1 MINQML
7 ASLETW
13 ALKDAVI
20 STRGAKSCPLE
31 NTKCPGSSVT
41 LNIGTADSPVS
52 SPFGATSFG
61 DENTQRKTLELSME
75 PCHTPQWDAINSW
88 AKTYI
93 VENSERLFKKRL
105 SKDVVQ
111 ENYKPVYT
119 QKGEYRP
126 LLRTKINLEGSRK
139 ARCWDASGKQVD
151 MPDLRNVPI
160 SVRLAVDRLWIMSS
174 NYGLCL
180 EVTDVM
186 LHGTAPSPSC
196 PF

>member
-1 MINQML
+1 MFD
-7 ASLETW
+7 SLETW

-31 NTKCPGSSVT
+31 SSKCPGCSVT
-41 LNIGTADSPVS
+41 LNIGTVDSPLT

-61 DENTQRKTLELSME
+61 DENTQRKTLELSLGSD
-75 PCHTPQWDAINSW
+75 HIPQWDAVNEW
-88 AKTYI
+88 AKRYI
-93 VENSERLFKKRL
+93 VDHSERLFKKRL

-111 ENYKPVYT
+111 ENNKPVYT
-119 QKGEYRP
+119 QKQEYRP

-160 SVRLAVDRLWIMSS
+160 SVRLTVDRLWIMSS
-174 NYGLCL
+174 NYGICL
-180 EVTDVM
+180 EVTDIM
-186 LHGTAPSPSC
+186 LHGEAPPSVF

>member
-1 MINQML
+1 ML

-31 NTKCPGSSVT
+31 NTKWPGCSVT
-41 LNIGTADSPVS
+41 LNIGTVDSPLT

-61 DENTQRKTLELSME
+61 DENTQRKTLELSLE
-75 PCHTPQWDAINSW
+75 PAHIPQWDAVNDW

-93 VENSERLFKKRL
+93 VDNSERLFKKRL

-111 ENYKPVYT
+111 ENFKPTYT

-139 ARCWDASGKQVD
+139 ARCWDASGKQVE

-160 SVRLAVDRLWIMSS
+160 SVRLTVDRLWIMSS
-174 NYGLCL
+174 NYGICL

-186 LHGTAPSPSC
+186 LHGEAPSPSC